1 VAHGFALGG
10 VGLHLGAIQS
20 DMTQAHHP
28 GLLAQ
33 PQDLNEQIL
42 EGIEVAAPEL
52 ADAAVVRLLIPGQ
65 HPEGQILVAGRSI
78 LRDDTVPT
86 Q

>member
-1 VAHGFALGG
+1 
-10 VGLHLGAIQS
+10 
-20 DMTQAHHP
+20 MTQAHHP

-52 ADAAVVRLLIPGQ
+52 TDAAVVRLLIPGQ
-65 HPEGQILVAGRSI
+65 HPATWPQASVAEPLGQILVAGP
-78 LRDDTVPT
+78 LDLAG
-86 Q
+86 